1 MDAMFSVCVTEPGK
15 VELVEIPD
23 PEPGP
28 YEAVIKTELAFLC
41 NATDRKLT
49 EGHFH
54 GVKDYPLL
62 LGHESVGIVDSIGES
77 VATFKPGDRVVG
89 GLLLEPTRSGYYSG
103 WGGFSEFI
111 LVKDHPAM
119 IKDGVADKEHGWD
132 ELFQIQKVV
141 PKGIP
146 VEAAGL
152 LCTWRE
158 VYAGFRDFRI
168 GSGEEIVI
176 FGAGPVGLSFVRFA
190 RLFGMKFIG
199 SVDPNQAKKEKA
211 IALGADEVYSPDD
224 KGLCQLAER
233 CIRPLDAVVDA
244 VGRESI
250 INCALPLIKMAG
262 SVCVYGVIDRPNI
275 KLAKD
280 SAPYNFNLLV
290 HQWPTRE
297 YEAAAQEPI
306 CGWIRDGKLRFQDFI
321 TAEYEI
327 SQIQDAID
335 CVKYNKALKVALR
348 F

>member
-1 MDAMFSVCVTEPGK
+1 MFTVCVTQPGK
-15 VELVEIPD
+15 VDIVEIPD

-28 YEAVIKTELAFLC
+28 YDAVIKTELAFLC
-41 NATDRKLT
+41 NATDRKLID
-49 EGHFH
+49 GQFP
-54 GVKDYPLL
+54 GVEDYPLL
-62 LGHESVGIVDSIGES
+62 LGHESVGIVDSVGEK
-77 VATFKPGDRVVG
+77 VVTFKPGDRVVG
-89 GLLLEPTRSGYYSG
+89 GLLLDPAGSGFFSG

-111 LVKDHPAM
+111 LVKDHQAM
-119 IKDGVADKEHGWD
+119 VKDSVADPEHGWD

-141 PKGIP
+141 PREIP

-158 VYAGFRDFRI
+158 VYAGFHDFRI
-168 GSGEEIVI
+168 VPGEEVII
-176 FGAGPVGLSFVRFA
+176 FGAGPVGLSFVKFA

-199 SVDPNQAKKEKA
+199 CVDPNQAKREKA
-211 IALGADEVYSPDD
+211 ISLGADEVFSPGD
-224 KGLCQLAER
+224 KELRRLVER
-233 CIRPLDAVVDA
+233 RGRPLDAVVDA

-250 INCALPLIKMAG
+250 VNSALALIKMAG
-262 SVCVYGVIDRPNI
+262 SVCVYGVIDTPGI

-306 CGWIRDGKLRFQDFI
+306 CSWIRDGKLRFQDFI
-321 TAEYEI
+321 TAEYKI
-327 SQIQDAID
+327 NQIQDALDI
-335 CVKYNKALKVALR
+335 VISGKALKVALR